1 MNERSI
7 DHSYARAEA
16 AAGPS
21 ARSAFS
27 NALGRGVARHCI
39 RRVLAPMV
47 VFTLQ
52 VALCFGALCALAEPG
67 AQAVGAS
74 TSTGVGSTGVG
85 STGTRDA
92 APRVDWRSPPALTLR
107 GLGSIR
113 IGMTPREIAASAGAL
128 RTEANPDATCYF
140 TAPLGAPEGIAL
152 MIADGRL
159 ARIDITSAS
168 FSTRSGARVGHSQ
181 RDILQRY
188 GGRLEIQPHKYK
200 ENSRYLV
207 FVPADSQ
214 DREFRMIFE
223 TDGAQVTMFSA
234 GRLPEVE
241 FVEGCN

>member
-1 MNERSI
+1 
-7 DHSYARAEA
+7 
-16 AAGPS
+16 
-21 ARSAFS
+21 
-27 NALGRGVARHCI
+27 
-39 RRVLAPMV
+39 MV